1 MAKVGQKARRGQ
13 ANVSVIAARFGER
26 DRTFVAGT
34 VLADGTLDELNGR
47 AVGQV
52 RTIDPATGRTT
63 ARADVRVGEVT
74 RHVLLLPNADAP
86 PSDSLRAFLDAML
99 RLPPC

>member
-52 RTIDPATGRTT
+52 RTMR
-63 ARADVRVGEVT
+63 R
-74 RHVLLLPNADAP
+74 
-86 PSDSLRAFLDAML
+86 
-99 RLPPC
+99 